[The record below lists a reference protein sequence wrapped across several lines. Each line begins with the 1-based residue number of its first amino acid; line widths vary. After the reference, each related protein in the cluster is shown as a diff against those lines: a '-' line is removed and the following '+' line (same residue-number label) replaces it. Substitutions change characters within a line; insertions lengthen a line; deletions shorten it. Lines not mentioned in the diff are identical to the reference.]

1 MKDIF
6 TNIIKNRHWLDVP
19 CGSGSTLEYTK
30 LLRDT
35 LPDFLIRH
43 NITSMLD
50 APCGDFSWMS
60 LVEFPPEFRYL
71 GGDIVN
77 FMVEDNQ
84 SKYPNREFRVFDL
97 TTDTLPNVDMLFCRD
112 CLFHLSEDD
121 IKKVFDNV
129 LASNVKYIMTTS
141 YIDSIGYSNQ
151 NIQTG
156 AFREINLE
164 KAPFNLP
171 EPIDSLDDG
180 PMGRIERRLCLWNV
194 QDLQQAFK

>member
-6 TNIIKNRHWLDVP
+6 TDIIKHRRWQDVP

-30 LLRDT
+30 LLRDN
-35 LPDFLIRH
+35 LPDFLIKH

-50 APCGDFSWMS
+50 APCGDFSWMN
-60 LVEFPPEFRYL
+60 LVNFQKGFKYI

-77 FMVEDNQ
+77 FMVEENQ
-84 SKYPNREFRVFDL
+84 SKYPDQEFRVFDL
-97 TTDTLPNVDMLFCRD
+97 TSNALPDVDLLFCRV

-129 LASNVKYIMTTS
+129 LFSSVKYIMTTS
-141 YIDSIGYSNQ
+141 YIESTGYSNQ

-156 AFREINLE
+156 AFRPINLE
-164 KAPFNLP
+164 KEPFNLSA
-171 EPIDSLDDG
+171 PIDALDDG
-180 PMGRIERRLCLWNV
+180 STGQIERRLCLWNV

>member
-6 TNIIKNRHWLDVP
+6 TDIIKHRRWQDVP

-30 LLRDT
+30 LLRDN
-35 LPDFLIRH
+35 LPDFLIKH

-50 APCGDFSWMS
+50 APCGDFSWMN
-60 LVEFPPEFRYL
+60 LVNFQKGFKYI

-77 FMVEDNQ
+77 FMVEENQ
-84 SKYPNREFRVFDL
+84 SKYPDREFRVFDL
-97 TTDTLPNVDMLFCRD
+97 TSNALPDVDLLFCRD

-129 LASNVKYIMTTS
+129 LFSSVKYIMTTS
-141 YIDSIGYSNQ
+141 YIESTGYSNQ

-156 AFREINLE
+156 AFRPINLE
-164 KAPFNLP
+164 KEPFNLP
-171 EPIDSLDDG
+171 APIDALDDG
-180 PMGRIERRLCLWNV
+180 PAGRVERRLCLWNV

>member
-6 TNIIKNRHWLDVP
+6 TNIIKHRHWQDVP

-35 LPDFLIRH
+35 LPDFLIKH

-60 LVEFPPEFRYL
+60 LVEFPPKFRYL

-84 SKYPNREFRVFDL
+84 SKYPNQEFRVFDL
-97 TTDTLPNVDMLFCRD
+97 TTDKLPNVDVLFCRD

-141 YIDSIGYSNQ
+141 YIESIRYSNQ

-164 KAPFNLP
+164 KEPFNLP
-171 EPIDSLDDG
+171 APIDSLDDG
-180 PMGRIERRLCLWNV
+180 PTGRIERRLCLWNV

>member
-6 TNIIKNRHWLDVP
+6 TDIIKHRRWQDVP

-30 LLRDT
+30 LLRDN
-35 LPDFLIRH
+35 LPDFLIKH

-50 APCGDFSWMS
+50 APCGDFSWMN
-60 LVEFPPEFRYL
+60 LVNFQKGFKYI

-77 FMVEDNQ
+77 FMVEENQ
-84 SKYPNREFRVFDL
+84 SKYPDQEFRVFDL
-97 TTDTLPNVDMLFCRD
+97 TSNALPDVDLLFCRV

-141 YIDSIGYSNQ
+141 YIESTGYSNQ

-156 AFREINLE
+156 AFRPINLE
-164 KAPFNLP
+164 KEPFNLP
-171 EPIDSLDDG
+171 APIDALDDG
-180 PMGRIERRLCLWNV
+180 STGQIERRLCLWNV

>member
-6 TNIIKNRHWLDVP
+6 TDIIKHRRWQDVP

-30 LLRDT
+30 LLRDN
-35 LPDFLIRH
+35 LPDFLIKH

-50 APCGDFSWMS
+50 APCGDFSWMN
-60 LVEFPPEFRYL
+60 LVNFQKGFKYI

-77 FMVEDNQ
+77 FMVEENQ
-84 SKYPNREFRVFDL
+84 SKYPDQEFRVFDL
-97 TTDTLPNVDMLFCRD
+97 TSNALPDVDLLFCRD
-112 CLFHLSEDD
+112 CLLHLSEDD

-129 LASNVKYIMTTS
+129 LFSSVKYIMTTS
-141 YIDSIGYSNQ
+141 YIESTGYSNQ

-156 AFREINLE
+156 AFRPINLE
-164 KAPFNLP
+164 KEPFNLP
-171 EPIDSLDDG
+171 APIDALDDG
-180 PMGRIERRLCLWNV
+180 IAGQIGRRLCLWNV